1 MTLSYSEQ
9 EYLEIEQKLN
19 NNRFKASQDK
29 DTPDPGL
36 ESKLASKIRKHCKE
50 NFYPAIIYPQTK
62 DLAKYI
68 PKGFPDVTIFLKNR
82 VIFLELKS
90 AKGVLK
96 KHQQLMAQ
104 ALIVLGYEW
113 YLVRSFK
120 KYIELLYGK
129 TRQKPTPEVYV
140 RGVKWTEEI

>member
-1 MTLSYSEQ
+1 MTHYSEE
-9 EYLEIEQKLN
+9 EYMEMQRHCSIPLNEQS
-19 NNRFKASQDK
+19 FMDSTDA
-29 DTPDPGL
+29 P
-36 ESKLASKIRKHCKE
+36 ESELAKKIRKHCKDK
-50 NFYPAIIYPQTK
+50 FYPSIIFPQTK

-104 ALIVLGYEW
+104 ALMQLGYEW
-113 YLVRSFK
+113 HLVRSYKAF
-120 KYIELLYGK
+120 IAALYGK
-129 TRQKPTPEVYV
+129 V
-140 RGVKWTEEI
+140 R